1 MWYYWFILLLQP
13 FPHDTC
19 HNVLLF
25 SDIVIMTEVLC
36 ACSLRIQ
43 SIAYELIFWHAPLL
57 QAQDRSNGN
66 KAGHTQRASALA
78 ALSSAFNS
86 SSASKTSA
94 PKPSRTSQGSQRA
107 AAVAALSS
115 VLTAEKKKSPDASPT
130 KSTSITPVVTSPP
143 RKTPHTLWTM
153 SSKKMNHCFRLIHQS
168 C

>member
-1 MWYYWFILLLQP
+1 MLLDVAYYCLLLQP

-43 SIAYELIFWHAPLL
+43 SIAYELIIWHAPLL

-86 SSASKTSA
+86 SSPSKTSA
-94 PKPSRTSQGSQRA
+94 PKPSSTSQGSQRA

-115 VLTAEKKKSPDASPT
+115 VLTAEKKKQSPDASPT
-130 KSTSITPVVTSPP
+130 KSTSSTPAITSPP
-143 RKTPHTLWTM
+143 RKNTCTLDI
-153 SSKKMNHCFRLIHQS
+153 SFKKKKKEPLH
-168 C
+168 

>member
-1 MWYYWFILLLQP
+1 
-13 FPHDTC
+13 
-19 HNVLLF
+19 
-25 SDIVIMTEVLC
+25 MTEVLC
-36 ACSLRIQ
+36 ACILEFKAFIF
-43 SIAYELIFWHAPLL
+43 IAYELSIWYVSLL

-66 KAGHTQRASALA
+66 QGATQRASALA

-130 KSTSITPVVTSPP
+130 KSTSSTPAVTSPP
-143 RKTPHTLWTM
+143 RKNPWYSLD
-153 SSKKMNHCFRLIHQS
+153 NVI
-168 C
+168 